1 MTDEPIEIDVEDLD
15 ARLKS
20 GEAVQVVDVREPWE
34 LDVARL
40 AGTIDIPMST
50 LPKGLCNLDQEKP
63 LAVICHHGGRSLQV
77 ARWLRQQGYTRAQ
90 SVRGGL
96 DVWSQAIDPN
106 IPRY

>member
-1 MTDEPIEIDVEDLD
+1 MADEPIEIDVEELD

-40 AGTIDIPMST
+40 TGTIDIPMST
-50 LPKGLCNLDQEKP
+50 LPKGLCGIDQEKP

-77 ARWLRQQGYTRAQ
+77 ARWLRQQGYARAQ

-96 DVWSQAIDPN
+96 DVWSQTVDPN

>member
-1 MTDEPIEIDVEDLD
+1 MTDEPIEIDVEELD

-34 LDVARL
+34 LDIARL

-50 LPKGLCNLDQEKP
+50 LPKGLCNIDQEKP

-77 ARWLRQQGYTRAQ
+77 ARWLRQQGYARAQ

>member
-1 MTDEPIEIDVEDLD
+1 MTDEPIEIDVEELD

-20 GEAVQVVDVREPWE
+20 GEALQVLDVREPWE
-34 LDVARL
+34 LEIARL
-40 AGTIDIPMST
+40 PNTIDIPMST
-50 LPKGLCNLDQEKP
+50 LPKGLCNIDQEKP

-77 ARWLRQQGYTRAQ
+77 ARWLRQQGYAKAQ

-96 DVWSQAIDPN
+96 DVWSQAIDSS

>member
-1 MTDEPIEIDVEDLD
+1 MTEEPIEIDVEDLD

-50 LPKGLCNLDQEKP
+50 LPKGLCSIDQEKP

-77 ARWLRQQGYTRAQ
+77 ARWLRQQGYARAQ

>member
-1 MTDEPIEIDVEDLD
+1 MVEEPIEIDVEELD

-40 AGTIDIPMST
+40 ADTIDIPMST

-77 ARWLRQQGYTRAQ
+77 ARWLRQQGYARAQ

-96 DVWSQAIDPN
+96 DVWSQAIDPTV
-106 IPRY
+106 PRY